1 MELHRLRV
9 SQVSVAQP
17 ICTLI
22 LQDVYVNKRK
32 LDIKLYFLVSAN
44 FIPVSRK
51 SHIIKQ
57 LFLCKMRTL
66 LNYSFYKF

>member
-22 LQDVYVNKRK
+22 LQDVYVNK
-32 LDIKLYFLVSAN
+32 LLVDIKLYFFVSVN
-44 FIPVSRK
+44 LIPVSRK
-51 SHIIKQ
+51 PHIIKH